1 MTEHFHAKTSFGDF
15 RIKIINKDFISV
27 GGKNFCVQISY
38 RGDNDTEL
46 TSLETSRG
54 GCEIHNKHISGELTT
69 KMTHL
74 GFTILRELYPSVK
87 KVNLIDSS
95 SYKCTMPDDSQRGIS
110 LMKSS
115 LLIYGQT
122 YYERKFGAVPKFE
135 HDTQILEEFRGGW
148 ADPAQKPETFN
159 FNNPDLN
166 SLLTPIYN
174 STATWKEFMEA
185 LEKKFGRR
193 ICTYIYP
200 WFLHALAKIQTR
212 EIPSHWTIPIG
223 SLPRIEYTRVQT
235 GGRHTRRKPMEIGSS
250 YDSSGLYEISYS

>member
-15 RIKIINKDFISV
+15 RVKISNRDFISI

-74 GFTILRELYPSVK
+74 GFTILKELYPNVK
-87 KVNLIDSS
+87 VVHLIDNS

-135 HDTQILEEFRGGW
+135 HDVKTMEEFRKNW
-148 ADPAQKPETFN
+148 ADPEFKPTTFN

-174 STATWKEFMEA
+174 STVTWKEFMEA
-185 LEKKFGRR
+185 LNNKFKRK
-193 ICTYIYP
+193 ICMYIYP
-200 WFLHALAKIQTR
+200 WFLHALSKIQTR
-212 EIPSHWTIPIG
+212 EIPSHWTIPIE
-223 SLPRIEYTRVQT
+223 SLAEVQYTRTQT
-235 GGRHTRRKPMEIGSS
+235 GGRHTRRKGNDIGTL
-250 YDSSGLYEISYS
+250 YDSNGLYEIAYR